1 MILPMK
7 SLLPSLALL
16 AALCC
21 LPGTGS
27 AQDTTNTSSTQRAAE
42 AVDPTAERPLRII
55 AFGAHPDDPEFQIGG
70 CAILWAKLG
79 HKVKLVSCTNG
90 DIGHWGMAGG
100 ELAQR
105 RTAEVEEAARRMG
118 TEVEVLDIH
127 DGELLPTLENRKTIV
142 RLIREWDADLV
153 FSHRPYDYHPDH
165 RNTGLL
171 VQDAAF
177 MVMVPYFCPDVPAM
191 RKNPA
196 FFFFPDRFT
205 KPYPFAPTV
214 AVSIDEV
221 FEDKLQALDAI
232 ESQVYEG
239 GALGT
244 PETRTQRFADDPK
257 RRLNGLRN
265 SWASRHGGLTERFRD
280 SLVEW
285 YGEEKGRAVKYTEAF
300 ELCEYGAQPS
310 KEQLRRLFPFFD

>member
-1 MILPMK
+1 MK
-7 SLLPSLALL
+7 FPRLLPVLL
-16 AALCC
+16 LGLLTV
-21 LPGTGS
+21 LPPRGM
-27 AQDTTNTSSTQRAAE
+27 AQDNTNARQRAGE
-42 AVDPTAERPLRII
+42 VVDATADRPLRII

-70 CAILWAKLG
+70 CAIRWAKLG
-79 HKVKLVSCTNG
+79 HKVKLVACTNG

-105 RTAEVEEAARRMG
+105 RLAEVQEAALRMG

-142 RLIREWDADLV
+142 KLIREWDADLV

-177 MVMVPYFCPDVPAM
+177 MVMVPYFCPDVPALT
-191 RKNPA
+191 KNPA
-196 FFFFPDRFT
+196 FFFFPDKFT
-205 KPYPFAPTV
+205 KPNPFTPTV
-214 AVSIDEV
+214 VVSIDEV
-221 FEDKLQALDAI
+221 FEDKLQALDAL

-244 PETRTQRFADDPK
+244 PETRAQRFGDDPE
-257 RRLNGLRN
+257 RRLHFLRR
-265 SWASRHGGLTERFRD
+265 SWQSRHGNLTERFQEAIK
-280 SLVEW
+280 EW
-285 YGEEKGRAVKYTEAF
+285 YGEEKGKAIKYVEAF

-310 KEQLRRLFPFFD
+310 KDQLRRLFPFFD